1 MSGYIK
7 YFEDGGE
14 NMSFVMDDK
23 EIYEKYNEIW
33 NVVKKFLKLKFTVR

>member
-1 MSGYIK
+1 MAEK
-7 YFEDGGE
+7 

-33 NVVKKFLKLKFTVR
+33 NVVKKTFKAKIFCKSYSR